1 MKKFFIGLLAI
12 AAAAGCAKEQNQG
25 LEYTPTGENSYMAVN
40 LRAPQ
45 GLTKADDGV
54 YESDDSA
61 ERTIKTAV
69 FMFFDAS
76 GNPYAVGN
84 GTNCLTEQLNH
95 DGNDEPN
102 VEWTSEAVLVI
113 EKTQTVDPAYVIAVL
128 NAPDGFVTNY
138 NAKSMKDVKEAVL
151 TSFYNNSTDKH
162 IVMSNSVYK
171 SEAGE
176 EMFEVELT
184 AGNLADSEEAAKK
197 APVTIYVERVCSKV
211 RVNGIDALLPVKAD
225 SEGTA
230 MTDSENNE
238 VYFDILGWEITNT
251 LSQTG
256 LKKNIDLTWT
266 DTDLGFTWNDSPYFR
281 SYWAVTDADLDPVHA
296 WNWNDVTSHTVAYD
310 YYFENTL
317 ASTDAENGVEVDETD
332 ETGNNYPQLLIAG
345 KFVDKDGNDLD
356 IAKWYGKLYTL
367 ADLKTEVA
375 ASLSLRIY
383 VQGENGNKDSISP
396 DDLDYY
402 QVDDSVEDN
411 RYECY
416 LKVIAASESKTFVD
430 GNGKALTLEQVNAE
444 LAKISP
450 AQIWKEGA
458 YYYAPIRHLGTEG
471 KTGEYGMV
479 RNHLYDITVTEVI
492 GLGTPVYD
500 ADQIITPEKP
510 EDDKYSYVAAKIN
523 VLAWRVVSQNVT
535 LE

>member
-45 GLTKADDGV
+45 GLTKADGAE
-54 YESDDSA
+54 YESDASA
-61 ERTIKTAV
+61 AESPKTAI
-69 FMFFDAS
+69 FMFYDIA
-76 GNPYAVGN
+76 GNPYAVAK
-84 GTNCLTEQLNH
+84 GTNCLTKDLTKE
-95 DGNDEPN
+95 GNTEPN
-102 VEWTSEAVLVI
+102 VEWTSNAVLVI

-128 NAPDGFVTNY
+128 NAPDGFYDDY
-138 NAKSMKDVKEAVL
+138 NAKPMADVKAAVL
-151 TSFYNNSTDKH
+151 ESFYGKDER

-184 AGNLADSEEAAKK
+184 ASNLADSEEAAKL

-230 MTDSENNE
+230 MTDSEGTE

-256 LKKNIDLTWT
+256 LKKNIDLTWNN
-266 DTDLGFTWNDSPYFR
+266 DDLGFTWNDSPYFR

-332 ETGNNYPQLLIAG
+332 ELGNNYPQLLIAG

-383 VQGENGNKDSISP
+383 VQNGDTKTSITAA
-396 DDLDYY
+396 DLDYY

-430 GNGKALTLEQVNAE
+430 GNGNALTLEQVNAE